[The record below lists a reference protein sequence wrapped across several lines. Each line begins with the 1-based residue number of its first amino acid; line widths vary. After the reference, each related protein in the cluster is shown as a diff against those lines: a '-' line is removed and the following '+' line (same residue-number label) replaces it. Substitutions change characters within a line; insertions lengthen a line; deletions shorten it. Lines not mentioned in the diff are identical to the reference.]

1 MKDHCAARQRRYAE
15 KKRFAETNLFTKER
29 QTTRMRALGAGVA
42 ELVDAADSKS
52 ASFTRVGVRV
62 PSPVPFF
69 LRKYASFL
77 ASATECQSN
86 LAFFRLNLAGWILGV
101 DAREFGQRIPPS
113 GWMLDTPPRRGY
125 TPSIHP
131 LLSRYNSA
139 QSEKGCIKFVFL
151 L

>member
-1 MKDHCAARQRRYAE
+1 
-15 KKRFAETNLFTKER
+15 
-29 QTTRMRALGAGVA
+29 MRALGAGVA

-62 PSPVPFF
+62 PSPVPSF

-101 DAREFGQRIPPS
+101 DAREFGQRIHPS
-113 GWMLDTPPRRGY
+113 GWMLDTPQGEDTPRVSTPFYHGITVPNLKRGV
-125 TPSIHP
+125 S
-131 LLSRYNSA
+131 NSYFF
-139 QSEKGCIKFVFL
+139 SKK
-151 L
+151 